1 MTMKYSSELDLIF
14 GGSPKNQEES
24 DQYANVLA
32 KDNYPAGLDGCFTV
46 GISGGC
52 GMECFVYQNGECEFA
67 DEFLCEN
74 FKDMSDK
81 ELEEFLELYP
91 QHIELIERLKRD
103 TYE

>member
-1 MTMKYSSELDLIF
+1 MKMKYSSELDLIF

-52 GMECFVYQNGECEFA
+52 GMECFVYQNGECKVA

-74 FKDMSDK
+74 FKNMTK
-81 ELEEFLELYP
+81 EEILEFIELYS
-91 QHIELIERLKRD
+91 QHIELVERLERKD
-103 TYE
+103 I

>member
-32 KDNYPAGLDGCFTV
+32 KGNYPAGLDGCFTV

-52 GMECFVYQNGECEFA
+52 GMECFVYQNGECKVA

-74 FKDMSDK
+74 FKNMTK
-81 ELEEFLELYP
+81 EEILEFIELYP
-91 QHIELIERLKRD
+91 QHIELVERLERKD
-103 TYE
+103 I